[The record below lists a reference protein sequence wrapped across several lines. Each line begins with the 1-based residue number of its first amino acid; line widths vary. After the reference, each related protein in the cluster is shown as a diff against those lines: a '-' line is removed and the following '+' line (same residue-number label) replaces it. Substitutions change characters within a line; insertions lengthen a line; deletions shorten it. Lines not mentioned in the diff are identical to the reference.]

1 MSTQVMTDSAEARIY
16 LSGQRGH
23 TGLDWFRSWHTF
35 NFGTYRAEGRT
46 PLGALQVLNDDT
58 LAAEASLGMTLE
70 QGTEVMIIPL
80 AGGLEYQLTTGK
92 TGFASP
98 GEILHLSTQAG
109 GYELTNPYP
118 DRLINF
124 LQIWF
129 MNPEAEEQT
138 LTQSIDLTV
147 MNTFH
152 SLHQPGYSGK
162 TRAFLGKYAGRT
174 QSAYVASRPDRNLF
188 IFVIEGAFEV
198 QDRLLESRDGL
209 ALKHCG
215 TVEFEALSSNALLLL
230 IETED

>member
-16 LSGQRGH
+16 LSGQRGY

-35 NFGTYRAEGRT
+35 NFGTYQAEERT

-58 LAAEASLGMTLE
+58 LAPEASLGMTLE

-80 AGGLEYQLTTGK
+80 AGGLHYRLTTGQ

-98 GEILHLSTQAG
+98 GEILHLSAQAG

-118 DRLINF
+118 DTLINF
-124 LQIWF
+124 LQVWVT
-129 MNPEAEEQT
+129 NPEAQEQT
-138 LTQSIDLTV
+138 LTQPVDLTV

-152 SLHQPGYSGK
+152 SLHQADYSGK
-162 TRAFLGKYAGRT
+162 TRAFMGKYEGRT
-174 QSAYVASRPDRNLF
+174 QSCYSVSQPDCSLF
-188 IFVIEGAFEV
+188 FFVIEGAFEV

-209 ALKHCG
+209 SLKQCG
-215 TVEFEALSSNALLLL
+215 VVEFEALSSHALLLM